1 MSHTIEGPTLV
12 TSAIALLTITNPIG
26 SLPIFLGLTKDFDE
40 KRQKRIALLVGAAV
54 VAVLVL
60 SLVVGRYILEAF
72 GIDITSFRIAGN
84 LLVASIGWGML
95 TAKKNVLTADPTES
109 PVVVPLA
116 IPLIAGPGAISLV
129 ITFANGYT
137 DAIDYVAGAA
147 IVVVVGIVVATAL
160 YFAPYL
166 AKAIRPTGMSI
177 LTRIF
182 GLLLLS
188 IALQSI
194 LAALGVAFPSLMH

>member
-1 MSHTIEGPTLV
+1 MSSAISTPTLV

-26 SLPIFLGLTKDFDE
+26 SLPIFLNLTKDF
-40 KRQKRIALLVGAAV
+40 GAARQRRVGLYVGLAVIV
-54 VAVLVL
+54 VLTV
-60 SLVVGRYILEAF
+60 SLIAGKYILQGF

-95 TAKKNVLTADPTES
+95 TAKKNVLTVDDHES

-129 ITFANGYT
+129 ITFAN
-137 DAIDYVAGAA
+137 DYSSVFDYLAGIAT
-147 IVVVVGIVVATAL
+147 VVVVGVVVALAL
-160 YFAPYL
+160 FFAPRL
-166 AKAIRPTGMSI
+166 AELVKPTGMSI
-177 LTRIF
+177 LTRVF

-194 LAALGVAFPSLMH
+194 LAALGDAFPVLTT